1 MACII
6 GPPGIYKNDV
16 CLSNLQARFANDHQW
31 VCFIDISGEGKRPER
46 RTLLYK
52 ILVCQVL
59 DVLSAMSLAYL
70 KKSVFGRSGPSPGC
84 PIPIATWMKDFFASY
99 RSIKLAGKCFRCI
112 ITNKTCI
119 YAWKMQNKNNTRNGK
134 HIICLEN
141 YSQTRNECCC
151 IATPAT
157 SWLRQYAVGGTRTE
171 LIECRSHIF
180 SSKFQACMTNNCR
193 AKLSREGLS
202 VVRSCSHRTKGIQHL
217 GINTRILTEFYFV
230 NDFFR

>member
-1 MACII
+1 
-6 GPPGIYKNDV
+6 
-16 CLSNLQARFANDHQW
+16 
-31 VCFIDISGEGKRPER
+31 
-46 RTLLYK
+46 
-52 ILVCQVL
+52 
-59 DVLSAMSLAYL
+59 
-70 KKSVFGRSGPSPGC
+70 
-84 PIPIATWMKDFFASY
+84 
-99 RSIKLAGKCFRCI
+99 
-112 ITNKTCI
+112 
-119 YAWKMQNKNNTRNGK
+119 MQNKNNTRNGK